1 MSILPFRLR
10 RLALSLA
17 LALAATSGAAQA
29 DPPSRV
35 ARLGYLAGD
44 VSFSP
49 AGEPEWVGASLNRPL
64 TPGDRIWTAAG
75 ARAELQVGG
84 ATARVDADTGLSLLN
99 LDDRTTQLQ
108 LTQGV
113 VNLRVRRLDA
123 DQVFEIDT
131 PNLAFTLLAPGN
143 YRVEV
148 DADGT
153 TIVVHRGKGQVYG
166 EGAAAVIDARQP
178 WRYTGTGLEGA
189 EAIAPP
195 RADDFDRWSSERE
208 RAVEASVSARYVSP
222 DVVGYQDLD
231 ANGSWHV
238 DPEYGN
244 VWVPSHVAADW
255 APYRDGHWA
264 WVDPWGW
271 TWVDDAPWGYAVSH
285 YGRWAHVQGEWGW
298 VPGPVTTHAY
308 YAPALVAFVGGA
320 TLRLSAGG
328 GGVAWFPLAPR
339 EVYRPSYQASRGYY
353 ENVNRSN
360 TVVNTTV
367 INNSYN
373 QTTVN
378 NIVYANRQV
387 PGAVIAVPAATFA
400 QSRPVAHAALPV
412 SRETAAG
419 GPVEVAPAVAPT
431 ARSVQGGAAA
441 EAAGKPPP
449 RGFERPVV
457 AHTAP
462 PPAHAGFAAQQ
473 QQLAATP
480 GRPLDE
486 AARHALKPAVSA
498 PAPVL
503 KIVGPAT
510 APAVAPASRAL
521 PAVPTEAP
529 GKAGERPQRA
539 PDSPANPPTRPQ
551 PLPQAPSQLPPQS
564 PQPAPTPA
572 APPKPGAPPPSSAAR
587 SPAPRT
593 DRPPADPMPAPQPT
607 QAAHPPQ
614 PPQAVPPAA
623 RPPAVEPRPPQQQVQ
638 PLPQVRPQAQP
649 QAQPQQRQQPQPQP
663 QPHAPAA
670 AAPPRVANEPHEAP
684 PKPAAGAPNEPKK
697 EPSKDEEHKPK
708 P

>member
-10 RLALSLA
+10 RLALSVA
-17 LALAATSGAAQA
+17 LALAAASGAAQA

-49 AGEPEWVGASLNRPL
+49 AGEQEWVGASLNRPL
-64 TPGDRIWTAAG
+64 TPGDRIWTGAG
-75 ARAELQVGG
+75 ARAEFQVGG

-108 LTQGV
+108 LTQGA

-153 TIVVHRGKGQVYG
+153 TIVVHSGKGQVYG
-166 EGAAAVIDARQP
+166 EGAAAVVDARQP

-189 EAIAPP
+189 QAIAPP

-231 ANGSWHV
+231 ANGSWRI

-244 VWVPSHVAADW
+244 VWTPSRVAADW

-320 TLRLSAGG
+320 TLRLSAGGGGGAG

-400 QSRPVAHAALPV
+400 QSRPVAHATVPV
-412 SRETAAG
+412 SREMAAG
-419 GPVEVAPAVAPT
+419 GPVEAAPAVAPT

-462 PPAHAGFAAQQ
+462 PPTHAGFAAQQ

-486 AARHALKPAVSA
+486 AARHALKPVASA
-498 PAPVL
+498 PTPLL
-503 KIVGPAT
+503 KIVGPAVAA
-510 APAVAPASRAL
+510 APAVAPAAHTA
-521 PAVPTEAP
+521 PAVPPVPSAPSGPP
-529 GKAGERPQRA
+529 GKTGERPPRT
-539 PDSPANPPTRPQ
+539 PDATASPPTRP
-551 PLPQAPSQLPPQS
+551 PSS
-564 PQPAPTPA
+564 PQPAPQQAAPPQPHAPSPSAATRSPGPAADRPAAEPVPA
-572 APPKPGAPPPSSAAR
+572 APP
-587 SPAPRT
+587 
-593 DRPPADPMPAPQPT
+593 
-607 QAAHPPQ
+607 AHPPQ
-614 PPQAVPPAA
+614 PPQATPPAA
-623 RPPAVEPRPPQQQVQ
+623 RPPAVEPKPAPPS
-638 PLPQVRPQAQP
+638 PQAQP
-649 QAQPQQRQQPQPQP
+649 QPQARPQPQQQPP
-663 QPHAPAA
+663 PHAPAA
-670 AAPPRVANEPHEAP
+670 PPRAANEPHEAP
-684 PKPAAGAPNEPKK
+684 PKPASGAPNEPKK